1 MLQHQ
6 IGMREAANVFE
17 TIEPLTGQGSLFEIF
32 EIFEILTRKHLI
44 DTNSYAFMGNTKDA
58 IMRMISKNI

>member
-6 IGMREAANVFE
+6 IGMREAGNVFE
-17 TIEPLTGQGSLFEIF
+17 INEPLTGQGSLL

-44 DTNSYAFMGNTKDA
+44 DADSYAFMGNTKDTK
-58 IMRMISKNI
+58 MRMIRKDI